1 MAKKNFG
8 NIEENQ
14 KNLTG
19 ANALFSPPSDDAKTA
34 KRKTEAETEEG
45 EEITAYPLRMKK
57 DWLKALKIMSA
68 NRGESVKNLILQAI
82 ADKYKLS

>member
-19 ANALFSPPSDDAKTA
+19 ANALFNTPSKDEKAA
-34 KRKTEAETEEG
+34 KRKSDAELEE
-45 EEITAYPLRMKK
+45 EEEVTGYPLRMKK
-57 DWLKALKIMSA
+57 AWLKELKIMSA

-82 ADKYKLS
+82 AEKYHLS